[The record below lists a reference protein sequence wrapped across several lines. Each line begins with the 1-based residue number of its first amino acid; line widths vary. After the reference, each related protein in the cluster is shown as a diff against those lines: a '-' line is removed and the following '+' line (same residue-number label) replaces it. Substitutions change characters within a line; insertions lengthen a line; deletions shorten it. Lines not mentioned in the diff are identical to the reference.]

1 MDWWPVHPSVTDS
14 CLMADGRDSEQAY
27 RVYIEMAVIPKQLI
41 MLYLF
46 CKKPVVIAEY

>member
-1 MDWWPVHPSVTDS
+1 MMDWWPVHPSVTDS
-14 CLMADGRDSEQAY
+14 CLMADGKEQAY

-46 CKKPVVIAEY
+46 CKKPVIIAEY